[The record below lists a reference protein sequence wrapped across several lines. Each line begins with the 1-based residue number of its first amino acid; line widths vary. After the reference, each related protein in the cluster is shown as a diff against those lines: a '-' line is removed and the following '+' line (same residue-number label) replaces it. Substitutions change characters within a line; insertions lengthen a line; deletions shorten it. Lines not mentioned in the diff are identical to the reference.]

1 MFLDC
6 FKNNG
11 TPYLRICEGY
21 RVKKDDGSFTVKRKT
36 IKNLGPLSKFDD
48 GKPDLLQRLRQ
59 QFKDQTLIIDGF
71 DYNEYDSVNREIV
84 LKINTQNPP
93 VLNPQNIGYFFCE
106 DIYNYLNV
114 ADIFAKYKQSRN
126 IEFDVYGIT
135 KMLVYSRIMKPESK
149 KASFEYGVNTL
160 FPLTDTNNL
169 NDVYRTLDVLN
180 ECSEKIVNRMN
191 LRISQSSF
199 GRDDS
204 LMFYDVTNY
213 FFETE
218 YGDDFRKKG
227 VSKEHRP
234 NPIVQMGLFID
245 KNGIPVSYKLF
256 SGNTQDKTTFSDV
269 LDNDCF
275 RNNDKKTVIVADN
288 GMYSQYNFYKLL
300 SNGNGYIISKSV
312 KKSWNKIRDFALDE
326 TGYETVTNVSG
337 EVVFKSKSFIEDCT
351 VKSKSGE
358 TLSYKKKTVIFWSKK
373 HYEKEK
379 RDNLKFIEYLES
391 CVDNPDKLKDKQRKS
406 QEFLKIL
413 QVDSKTGEIIKTKA
427 VVQLV
432 EEKIKKFQE
441 TMGFYMIET
450 SESEMTNNEIIEQY
464 HGLSRIEDSFRV
476 IKSDLEGRPVYVR
489 TKEHINAHF
498 LICYIALVII
508 RLMQC
513 KILKTQG
520 KSLSSENG
528 WEEGLPAERLKKA
541 LFDYNVNFLVQ
552 DYYQIINCTDD
563 QKLLNKAFGVEEL
576 SFPTGAQL
584 RKFKTDITSKPI

>member
-114 ADIFAKYKQSRN
+114 ADIFAKYKQFRN

-160 FPLTDTNNL
+160 FPLTETNNL

-191 LRISQSSF
+191 SRISQSSF

-326 TGYETVTNVSG
+326 TGYETVTNVSS

-379 RDNLKFIEYLES
+379 RDNQKFIEYLES

-450 SESEMTNNEIIEQY
+450 SETEMTDNEIIEQY